1 MARKLPVFRGHI
13 VDVKL
18 RQFRT
23 TGKNSR
29 IRFTAF
35 ASPEGDTMLN
45 QYVKALNPK
54 KESDMKKLV
63 DIANSF

>member
-1 MARKLPVFRGHI
+1 MVRKLPTFRGHI

-23 TGKNSR
+23 AGKNLR
-29 IRFTAF
+29 IQFIAF

-45 QYVKALNPK
+45 QYVKAFNPK
-54 KESDMKKLV
+54 KESDMKKLA
-63 DIANSF
+63 DIANSL